1 MVYPKS
7 KGDLGDEKDEWRKW
21 QWNANVVKDIS

>member
-21 QWNANVVKDIS
+21 NVNVVKDIS